1 MPPEHSPAEPPTR
14 PGEAALGPPP
24 GGDPGQAAPPGGEI
38 GLHALPGG
46 EAAPPSSAALLHR
59 IALGDEDAF
68 SRLYDE
74 VAPMLF
80 ALIRRVVRDVAM
92 SEEVMQEVFVEIW
105 RQATRFDAHRGSA
118 QGWLCT
124 IAHRRAVDTVRSS
137 EAARRRDSEE
147 GLLQL
152 EQQVVDVQEEGIM
165 RVESRRVRTAL
176 GELTS
181 AQSEAI
187 RLAYFGG
194 YSHREVAALLDI
206 PVGTAKTRIRDGMIV
221 LRDRLG
227 VTS

>member
-1 MPPEHSPAEPPTR
+1 MPDEPTPAEPAR
-14 PGEAALGPPP
+14 PRDDESGPRPLLGAEQ
-24 GGDPGQAAPPGGEI
+24 QAV
-38 GLHALPGG
+38 
-46 EAAPPSSAALLHR
+46 SSAELPAELLSR
-59 IALGDEDAF
+59 VALGDEEAF
-68 SRLYDE
+68 SRLYDDT
-74 VAPMLF
+74 APLLF
-80 ALIRRVVRDVAM
+80 GLIRRVVRDVAM
-92 SEEVMQEVFVEIW
+92 SEEVLQEVFVEIW
-105 RQATRFDAHRGSA
+105 RQATRFEASRGSA

-147 GLLQL
+147 GLRQL
-152 EQQVVDVQEEGIM
+152 DEQVVDVQEEGIM

-176 GELTS
+176 GALTT
-181 AQSEAI
+181 AQAEAI

>member
-1 MPPEHSPAEPPTR
+1 MPPEPTPSEPEHPPPESAGPRPLHGDPSLIDQGPHAVRSPSGDPAE
-14 PGEAALGPPP
+14 
-24 GGDPGQAAPPGGEI
+24 
-38 GLHALPGG
+38 
-46 EAAPPSSAALLHR
+46 LLR
-59 IALGDEDAF
+59 RAALGDEDAF
-68 SRLYDE
+68 ARLYDE
-74 VAPMLF
+74 TAPQLF

-92 SEEVMQEVFVEIW
+92 SEEVLQEVYVEVW
-105 RQATRFDAHRGSA
+105 RQTTRFDARRGSA
-118 QGWLCT
+118 RGWLCT

-137 EAARRRDSEE
+137 EAARRRDSED
-147 GLLQL
+147 GLLTL

-165 RVESRRVRTAL
+165 RVESARVRSAMKAL
-176 GELTS
+176 TT

-194 YSHREVAALLDI
+194 CTHREVAALLDI

>member
-1 MPPEHSPAEPPTR
+1 MPPDPSPAEPAPR
-14 PGEAALGPPP
+14 GDGDAAVRPLHAQELGEPGPGE
-24 GGDPGQAAPPGGEI
+24 
-38 GLHALPGG
+38 
-46 EAAPPSSAALLHR
+46 LLR
-59 IALGDEDAF
+59 SIALGDEDAF

-74 VAPMLF
+74 TAPLLF
-80 ALIRRVVRDVAM
+80 GLIRRVVRDVSM
-92 SEEVMQEVFVEIW
+92 SEEVLQEVFVEVW
-105 RQATRFDAHRGSA
+105 RQATRFDAHRGTA
-118 QGWLCT
+118 RGWLCT

-147 GLLQL
+147 GLLQM

-165 RVESRRVRTAL
+165 RVESQRVRTAMDA
-176 GELTS
+176 LTS
-181 AQSEAI
+181 PQAEAI

>member
-1 MPPEHSPAEPPTR
+1 MHPEPTPAEREESPPADT
-14 PGEAALGPPP
+14 GPR
-24 GGDPGQAAPPGGEI
+24 
-38 GLHALPGG
+38 ALPG
-46 EAAPPSSAALLHR
+46 EEPRTDLPAELLR
-59 IALGDEDAF
+59 RAALGDEDAF

-74 VAPMLF
+74 TAPQLF

-92 SEEVMQEVFVEIW
+92 SEEVLQEVFVEVW
-105 RQATRFDAHRGSA
+105 RQATRFDARRGSA
-118 QGWLCT
+118 RGWLCT

-137 EAARRRDSEE
+137 EAARRRDSED
-147 GLLQL
+147 GLLTL
-152 EQQVVDVQEEGIM
+152 EKQVVDVQEEGIM
-165 RVESRRVRTAL
+165 RVESGRVRQAMKMLTA
-176 GELTS
+176 

-194 YSHREVAALLDI
+194 YTHREVAALLDI

>member
-1 MPPEHSPAEPPTR
+1 MTPEPTPAEP
-14 PGEAALGPPP
+14 EEPPP
-24 GGDPGQAAPPGGEI
+24 AAPGPRPLRGGETRTD
-38 GLHALPGG
+38 LPA
-46 EAAPPSSAALLHR
+46 ELLHR
-59 IALGDEDAF
+59 AALGDEDAF

-74 VAPMLF
+74 TAPQLF

-92 SEEVMQEVFVEIW
+92 SEEVLQEVYVEVW
-105 RQATRFDAHRGSA
+105 RQATRFDVRRGSA
-118 QGWLCT
+118 HGWLCT

-137 EAARRRDSEE
+137 EAARRRDSED
-147 GLLQL
+147 GLLTL

-165 RVESRRVRTAL
+165 RVESGRVRSAMKAL
-176 GELTS
+176 TT

>member
-1 MPPEHSPAEPPTR
+1 MPPEPTPPESAPPR
-14 PGEAALGPPP
+14 AGEAALRPLHGE
-24 GGDPGQAAPPGGEI
+24 GSTASAPAE
-38 GLHALPGG
+38 
-46 EAAPPSSAALLHR
+46 LLR
-59 IALGDEDAF
+59 RVALGDEDAF
-68 SRLYDE
+68 SLLYDD

-80 ALIRRVVRDVAM
+80 ALIRRVVRDVSM
-92 SEEVMQEVFVEIW
+92 SEEVLQEVFVEVW
-105 RQATRFDAHRGSA
+105 RQATRFDAHRGTA
-118 QGWLCT
+118 KGWLCT
-124 IAHRRAVDTVRSS
+124 IAHRRAVDIVRSS

-152 EQQVVDVQEEGIM
+152 DQQVVDVQEEGIM
-165 RVESRRVRTAL
+165 RVESRRVRIAM
-176 GELTS
+176 GELT
-181 AQSEAI
+181 APQAEAI

>member
-1 MPPEHSPAEPPTR
+1 MPPEPTPPESAPPRAGEATLRPLHAEGPTASAPAE
-14 PGEAALGPPP
+14 
-24 GGDPGQAAPPGGEI
+24 
-38 GLHALPGG
+38 
-46 EAAPPSSAALLHR
+46 LLR
-59 IALGDEDAF
+59 RVALGDEDAF
-68 SRLYDE
+68 SRLYDD

-80 ALIRRVVRDVAM
+80 ALIRRVVRDVSM
-92 SEEVMQEVFVEIW
+92 SEEVLQEVFVEVW
-105 RQATRFDAHRGSA
+105 RQATRFDAHRGTA
-118 QGWLCT
+118 KGWLCT
-124 IAHRRAVDTVRSS
+124 IAHRRAVDIVRSS

-152 EQQVVDVQEEGIM
+152 DQQVVDVQEEGIM
-165 RVESRRVRTAL
+165 RVESRRVRIAM
-176 GELTS
+176 GELT
-181 AQSEAI
+181 APQAEAI

>member
-1 MPPEHSPAEPPTR
+1 MTPEPTSPEPER
-14 PGEAALGPPP
+14 PPP
-24 GGDPGQAAPPGGEI
+24 GRAGPRPLHEDPSRGVPDLQAM
-38 GLHALPGG
+38 
-46 EAAPPSSAALLHR
+46 PSPSDGPAELLAR
-59 IALGDEDAF
+59 TALGDEDAF

-74 VAPMLF
+74 TAPQLF
-80 ALIRRVVRDVAM
+80 ALIRRVVRDVSM
-92 SEEVMQEVFVEIW
+92 SEEVLQEVFVEVW
-105 RQATRFDAHRGSA
+105 RQATRFDARRGSA
-118 QGWLCT
+118 RGWLCT

-137 EAARRRDSEE
+137 EAARRRESED
-147 GLLQL
+147 GLLTL

-165 RVESRRVRTAL
+165 RVESARVHSAMKAL
-176 GELTS
+176 TT

-194 YSHREVAALLDI
+194 FTHREVAALLDI

>member
-1 MPPEHSPAEPPTR
+1 MD
-14 PGEAALGPPP
+14 L
-24 GGDPGQAAPPGGEI
+24 
-38 GLHALPGG
+38 
-46 EAAPPSSAALLHR
+46 SADLLHR
-59 IALGDEDAF
+59 AALGDEDAF

-74 VAPMLF
+74 TAPQLF

-92 SEEVMQEVFVEIW
+92 SEEVLQEVYVEVW
-105 RQATRFDAHRGSA
+105 RQATRFDARRGSA
-118 QGWLCT
+118 RSWLCT

-137 EAARRRDSEE
+137 EAARRRDSED
-147 GLLQL
+147 GLLTL

-165 RVESRRVRTAL
+165 RVESGRVRQAMRT
-176 GELTS
+176 LTS

>member
-1 MPPEHSPAEPPTR
+1 MPTAPTPSEPEH
-14 PGEAALGPPP
+14 PPP
-24 GGDPGQAAPPGGEI
+24 GSAGPLPLHGDRSPADPGP
-38 GLHALPGG
+38 HAMR
-46 EAAPPSSAALLHR
+46 PPSEDLTELLR
-59 IALGDEDAF
+59 RAALGDEDAF
-68 SRLYDE
+68 ARLYDE
-74 VAPMLF
+74 TAPQLF

-92 SEEVMQEVFVEIW
+92 SEEVLQEVYVEVW
-105 RQATRFDAHRGSA
+105 RQATRFDARRGSA
-118 QGWLCT
+118 RGWLCT

-137 EAARRRDSEE
+137 EASRRRDSED
-147 GLLQL
+147 GLLTL

-165 RVESRRVRTAL
+165 RVESGRVRSAMKAL
-176 GELTS
+176 TT

-194 YSHREVAALLDI
+194 YTHREVAALLDI

>member
-1 MPPEHSPAEPPTR
+1 MTSETSPPEPER
-14 PGEAALGPPP
+14 PPP
-24 GGDPGQAAPPGGEI
+24 GRAGPRP
-38 GLHALPGG
+38 LHDEPD
-46 EAAPPSSAALLHR
+46 EAASSPGPAELLHR
-59 IALGDEDAF
+59 AALGDEDAF

-74 VAPMLF
+74 TAPQLF

-92 SEEVMQEVFVEIW
+92 SEEVLQEVFVEVW
-105 RQATRFDAHRGSA
+105 RQATRFDARRGSA
-118 QGWLCT
+118 RAWLCT

-137 EAARRRDSEE
+137 EAARRRDSED
-147 GLLQL
+147 GLLTL

-165 RVESRRVRTAL
+165 RVESGRVRSAMNALTTAQ
-176 GELTS
+176 
-181 AQSEAI
+181 AEAI

>member
-1 MPPEHSPAEPPTR
+1 MPTEPTPSEPEHPPPESAGPLPLHGGPSPA
-14 PGEAALGPPP
+14 
-24 GGDPGQAAPPGGEI
+24 DPGP
-38 GLHALPGG
+38 HAMRS
-46 EAAPPSSAALLHR
+46 PSEDLTELLR
-59 IALGDEDAF
+59 RAALGDEDAF
-68 SRLYDE
+68 ARLYDE
-74 VAPMLF
+74 TAPQLF

-92 SEEVMQEVFVEIW
+92 SEEVLQEVYVEVW
-105 RQATRFDAHRGSA
+105 RQATRFDARRGSA
-118 QGWLCT
+118 RGWLCT

-137 EAARRRDSEE
+137 EAARRRDSED
-147 GLLQL
+147 GLLTL

-165 RVESRRVRTAL
+165 RVESGRVRSAMKAL
-176 GELTS
+176 TT

-194 YSHREVAALLDI
+194 YTHREVAALLDI